1 MKNKFTWLFLV
12 LVLSLYQKGFAQL
25 EAVGSP
31 DYGRIFNITYDPSV
45 ENKLYATSLYNH
57 ILVSNDN
64 GQTWEVLFSMSVQ
77 EVTTFKDLKLAR
89 NNSALSFIKY
99 NQGSSNNT
107 IMILDLSSNTIID
120 EIEIPYNS
128 GDKYI
133 KSYSIYE
140 ADPNVILMN
149 TKIDFGTLENTY
161 YTTDGGQNWNL
172 VYTKSEHD
180 DVAINSVAIS
190 PSNLDHLILTRGL
203 GPNGVDGGLFQSYD
217 GGRSWEEKLQGIV
230 LAPVVFNPHNTNVI
244 YAGTGISFGSTEEN
258 LYRSVDGGQN
268 WNIVPITFTDE
279 QLNDITHIAFNPQ
292 IENSIIVLEE
302 NEIIISTDNGIT
314 WENHVHDTSDVH
326 GYYYGTNLSF
336 NPFNEDEI
344 FITSNYHPQFSND
357 GGATLTWA
365 KNNFYLSTGS
375 IGLFPEGDGHLYY
388 GVQYGYINKNLT
400 TENEEDFDI
409 LPIDWYTQGD
419 APTLFTDK
427 FVEGRIFT
435 FSSGWFGSDLEVSI
449 DHGQNKHQI
458 LNTFMNFLDATGTDP
473 FDSSVIWFSFSD
485 TNGNVELKRADI
497 SDLNAIVTSDISLPE
512 NGIIKGIHFDPSN
525 QGHVLITI
533 GTTVYKSEDFG
544 VSWNLSNTGL
554 ELLDNRSDLILSS
567 NANPLNN
574 QQLTIA
580 TNIGVFTS
588 LDNGATWNRIYDEL
602 VHQIFHSTATAGHLV
617 GMVHSSR
624 VSEFKLIYSTDE
636 GQTWETI
643 DNDDLYAIGSVASA
657 VKFNDESAEV
667 YIGSVDLGLVKYNID
682 LQTLGFEENILAS
695 KDVLVFPN
703 PTQGLINVSIS
714 GEKPRSVALF
724 DVTGKKIIDVYN
736 TSEINLSQL
745 STGIYILHITAESGK
760 TTIKKI
766 IKTNN

>member
-1 MKNKFTWLFLV
+1 MKHKFTWLFLV
-12 LVLSLYQKGFAQL
+12 MALSIFQKGFAQL
-25 EAVGSP
+25 EAVGSS

-45 ENKLYATSLYNH
+45 ENKLYATTLYNH

-64 GQTWEVLFSMSVQ
+64 GQNWEVLFSMSVQ
-77 EVTTFKDLKLAR
+77 DVTTFKDLRLAR

-99 NQGSSNNT
+99 NQGSANNT
-107 IMILDLSSNTIID
+107 IMILDLRSNTIID
-120 EIEIPYNS
+120 EIEIPYSS

-161 YTTDGGQNWNL
+161 YTTDGGQNWDL

-180 DVAINSVAIS
+180 DVAINSVAIN
-190 PSNLDHLILTRGL
+190 PNNPNHLILTRGL
-203 GPNGVDGGLFQSYD
+203 GPNGIDGGLFQSYD
-217 GGRSWEEKLQGIV
+217 GGRTWEEKLQGVV

-244 YAGTGISFGSTEEN
+244 YIGTGISFGSTVEN
-258 LYRSVDGGQN
+258 LYRSVDGGEN
-268 WNIVPITFTDE
+268 WHTVPITFTDE
-279 QLNDITHIAFNPQ
+279 QLNDITFIAFNPQ
-292 IENSIIVLEE
+292 IENSIMVLEE

-314 WENHVHDTSDVH
+314 WENYVHDTSDVH

-336 NPFNEDEI
+336 NPFNENEI

-388 GVQYGYINKNLT
+388 GVQYGYINRNLI
-400 TENEEDFDI
+400 TEEEANFDI

-435 FSSGWFGSDLEVSI
+435 FSSGWFGSDLEISI

-458 LNTFMNFLDATGTDP
+458 LNTFMNSLDATGTDP
-473 FDSSVIWFSFSD
+473 FDTSVIWFSFSD
-485 TNGNVELKRADI
+485 TNGNVQLKRADV
-497 SDLNAIVTSDISLPE
+497 SDLNSIVTSDISLPE
-512 NGIIKGIHFDPSN
+512 NGLVKGIHFDPSN
-525 QGHVLITI
+525 QGHILITI

-554 ELLDNRSDLILSS
+554 ELLDNRSDLILSL
-567 NANPLNN
+567 NANPFNS

-617 GMVHSSR
+617 GMIHSSR
-624 VSEFKLIYSTDE
+624 ISEFKIIYSTDE
-636 GQTWETI
+636 GQTWEFI
-643 DNDDLYAIGSVASA
+643 DNNELLSIGSTASA
-657 VKFNDESAEV
+657 VQFNEESAEV
-667 YIGSVDLGLVKYNID
+667 YIGSVDLGLVKYFID
-682 LQTLGFEENILAS
+682 LQTLSFEENILA
-695 KDVLVFPN
+695 KQDALIYPN
-703 PTQGLINVSIS
+703 PTTDLINVSVA
-714 GEKPRSVALF
+714 GEKPRSVAMF
-724 DVTGKKIIDVYN
+724 ATTGKKLIEVFN
-736 TSEINLSQL
+736 TSEINLSHF
-745 STGIYILHITAESGK
+745 SPGIYILHITAESGK
-760 TTIKKI
+760 TTIKKV

>member
-1 MKNKFTWLFLV
+1 MKNKFTWLILV
-12 LVLSLYQKGFAQL
+12 LALSLYQKGFAQL
-25 EAVGSP
+25 EAVGSS

-64 GQTWEVLFSMSVQ
+64 GQNWEVLFSMSVQ
-77 EVTTFKDLKLAR
+77 DVTTFKDLKLAR

-99 NQGSSNNT
+99 NQGSANNT
-107 IMILDLSSNTIID
+107 IIILDLNSNTVID
-120 EIEIPYNS
+120 EIEIPYSS

-133 KSYSIYE
+133 ESYSLYD

-161 YTTDGGQNWNL
+161 YTTDGGQNWVL

-180 DVAINSVAIS
+180 DVAINSVAIN
-190 PSNLDHLILTRGL
+190 PSNPNHLILTRGL
-203 GPNGVDGGLFQSYD
+203 GPNNVEGSLFQSYD
-217 GGRSWEEKLQGIV
+217 GGQTWEEKLQGVV

-244 YAGTGISFGSTEEN
+244 YAGTGISFGSTDEN
-258 LYRSVDGGQN
+258 LYRSVDGGEN

-279 QLNDITHIAFNPQ
+279 QLNDITYISFNPQ
-292 IENSIIVLEE
+292 VENSIIVLEE

-314 WENHVHDTSDVH
+314 WENYVHDTSDVH
-326 GYYYGTNLSF
+326 GYYYGTYLSF
-336 NPFNEDEI
+336 NPFNEEEI

-375 IGLFPEGDGHLYY
+375 IGLFPDGDGHLYY
-388 GVQYGYINKNLT
+388 GVQYGYINRNLT
-400 TENEEDFDI
+400 TEEEANFDI
-409 LPIDWYTQGD
+409 LPIDWFTQGD

-449 DHGQNKHQI
+449 DHGQNKHPI
-458 LNTFMNFLDATGTDP
+458 LNTFMNFFDAAGTDP
-473 FDSSVIWFSFSD
+473 FDSSVIWFSLSD

-512 NGIIKGIHFDPSN
+512 TGKIKGIHFDPLN

-533 GTTVYKSEDFG
+533 GTTVYKSEDYG
-544 VSWNLSNTGL
+544 ANWTLSNSGL
-554 ELLDNRSDLILSS
+554 ELLDNRSDLILSL
-567 NANPLNN
+567 NANPLND

-588 LDNGATWNRIYDEL
+588 LDNGETWNRIYDEL

-617 GMVHSSR
+617 GMAHSSR
-624 VSEFKLIYSTDE
+624 ISEFTLIYSTDE

-643 DNDDLYAIGSVASA
+643 ENDDLLSIGSVASA
-657 VKFNDESAEV
+657 VKFNEQSADV
-667 YIGSVDLGLVKYNID
+667 YIGSVDLGLVKYSID
-682 LQTLGFEENILAS
+682 LQTLGLEENILANQ
-695 KDVLVFPN
+695 DVIIFPN
-703 PTQGLINVSIS
+703 PTTDLVNVTIS
-714 GEKPRSVALF
+714 GEKPKSVSLF
-724 DVTGKKIIDVYN
+724 DVTGKKLMDVYN
-736 TSEINLSQL
+736 TSELNLSQL
-745 STGIYILHITAESGK
+745 SAGIYMLHITTEFGK
-760 TTIKKI
+760 TTIKKVV
-766 IKTNN
+766 KN

>member
-1 MKNKFTWLFLV
+1 MKNKFTWLILV
-12 LVLSLYQKGFAQL
+12 LALSLYQKGFAQL
-25 EAVGSP
+25 EAVGSS

-64 GQTWEVLFSMSVQ
+64 GQNWEVLFSMSVQ
-77 EVTTFKDLKLAR
+77 DVTTFKDLKLAR

-99 NQGSSNNT
+99 NQGSANNT
-107 IMILDLSSNTIID
+107 IIILDLNSNTVID
-120 EIEIPYNS
+120 EIEIPYSS

-133 KSYSIYE
+133 ESYSLYD

-161 YTTDGGQNWNL
+161 YTTDGGQNWDL

-180 DVAINSVAIS
+180 DVAINSVAIN
-190 PSNLDHLILTRGL
+190 PSNPNHLILTRGL
-203 GPNGVDGGLFQSYD
+203 GPNNVEGSLFQSYD
-217 GGRSWEEKLQGIV
+217 GGQTWEEKLQGVV

-244 YAGTGISFGSTEEN
+244 YAGTGISFGSTDEN
-258 LYRSVDGGQN
+258 LYRSVDGGEN

-279 QLNDITHIAFNPQ
+279 QLNDITYISFNPQ
-292 IENSIIVLEE
+292 VENSIIVLEE

-314 WENHVHDTSDVH
+314 WENYVHDTSDVH
-326 GYYYGTNLSF
+326 GYYYGTYLSF
-336 NPFNEDEI
+336 NPFNEEEI

-388 GVQYGYINKNLT
+388 GVQYGYINRNLT
-400 TENEEDFDI
+400 TEEEANFDI
-409 LPIDWYTQGD
+409 LPIDWFTQGD

-427 FVEGRIFT
+427 SVEGRIFT

-449 DHGQNKHQI
+449 DHGQNKHPI
-458 LNTFMNFLDATGTDP
+458 LNTFMNFFDAAGTDP
-473 FDSSVIWFSFSD
+473 FDSSVIWFSLSD

-497 SDLNAIVTSDISLPE
+497 SDLNAIVTNDITLPE
-512 NGIIKGIHFDPSN
+512 SGIIKGIHFDPLN

-533 GTTVYKSEDFG
+533 GTTVYKSEDYG
-544 VSWNLSNTGL
+544 ANWTLSNSGL
-554 ELLDNRSDLILSS
+554 ELLDNRSDLILSL
-567 NANPLNN
+567 NANPLND

-588 LDNGATWNRIYDEL
+588 IDNGETWNRIYDEL

-617 GMVHSSR
+617 GMAHSSR
-624 VSEFKLIYSTDE
+624 ISEFTLIYSTDE

-643 DNDDLYAIGSVASA
+643 ENDDLLSIGSVAST
-657 VKFNDESAEV
+657 VKFNEENADV
-667 YIGSVDLGLVKYNID
+667 YIGSIDLGLLKYTID
-682 LQTLGFEENILAS
+682 LNILRANENLLAG
-695 KDVLVFPN
+695 DNVLVFPN
-703 PTQGLINVSIS
+703 PTKEFINVSVG
-714 GEKPRSVALF
+714 GEMPKNLILF
-724 DVTGKKIIDVYN
+724 DATGKKIIETIN
-736 TSEINLSQL
+736 SSEMNLSQL
-745 STGIYILHITAESGK
+745 SPGLYILQITAESGK
-760 TTIKKI
+760 TTIKKVV
-766 IKTNN
+766 KN

>member
-1 MKNKFTWLFLV
+1 MKNKFTWLILV
-12 LVLSLYQKGFAQL
+12 LALSLYQKGFAQL
-25 EAVGSP
+25 EAVGSS

-64 GQTWEVLFSMSVQ
+64 GQNWEVLFSMSVQ
-77 EVTTFKDLKLAR
+77 DVTTFKDLKLAR

-99 NQGSSNNT
+99 NQGSANNT
-107 IMILDLSSNTIID
+107 IIILDLNSNTVID
-120 EIEIPYNS
+120 EIEIPYSS

-133 KSYSIYE
+133 ESYSLYD

-161 YTTDGGQNWNL
+161 YTTDGGQNWVL

-180 DVAINSVAIS
+180 DVAINSVAIN
-190 PSNLDHLILTRGL
+190 PSNPNHLILTRGL
-203 GPNGVDGGLFQSYD
+203 GPNNVEGSLFQSYD
-217 GGRSWEEKLQGIV
+217 GGQTWEEKLQGVV

-244 YAGTGISFGSTEEN
+244 YAGTGISFGSTDEN
-258 LYRSVDGGQN
+258 LYRSVDGGEN

-279 QLNDITHIAFNPQ
+279 QLNDITYISFNPQ
-292 IENSIIVLEE
+292 VENSIIVLEE

-314 WENHVHDTSDVH
+314 WENYVHDTSDVH
-326 GYYYGTNLSF
+326 GYYYGTYLSF
-336 NPFNEDEI
+336 NPFNEEEI

-375 IGLFPEGDGHLYY
+375 IGLFPDGDGHLYY
-388 GVQYGYINKNLT
+388 GVQYGYINRNLT
-400 TENEEDFDI
+400 TEEEANFDI
-409 LPIDWYTQGD
+409 LPIDWFTQGD

-449 DHGQNKHQI
+449 DHGQNKHPI
-458 LNTFMNFLDATGTDP
+458 LNTFMNFFDAAGTDP
-473 FDSSVIWFSFSD
+473 FDSSVIWFSLSD

-497 SDLNAIVTSDISLPE
+497 SDLNAIVTNDITLPE
-512 NGIIKGIHFDPSN
+512 SGIIKGIHFDPLN

-533 GTTVYKSEDFG
+533 GTTVYKSEDYG
-544 VSWNLSNTGL
+544 ANWTLSNSGL
-554 ELLDNRSDLILSS
+554 ELLDNRSDLILSL
-567 NANPLNN
+567 NANPLND

-588 LDNGATWNRIYDEL
+588 LDNGETWNRIYDEL

-617 GMVHSSR
+617 GMAHSSR
-624 VSEFKLIYSTDE
+624 ISEFTLIYSTDE

-643 DNDDLYAIGSVASA
+643 ENDDLLSIGSVASA
-657 VKFNDESAEV
+657 VKFNEQSADV
-667 YIGSVDLGLVKYNID
+667 YIGSVDLGLVKYSID
-682 LQTLGFEENILAS
+682 LQTLGLEENILANQ
-695 KDVLVFPN
+695 DVIIFPN
-703 PTQGLINVSIS
+703 PTTDLVNVTIS
-714 GEKPRSVALF
+714 GEKPKSVSLF
-724 DVTGKKIIDVYN
+724 DVTGKKLMDVYN
-736 TSEINLSQL
+736 TSELNLSQL
-745 STGIYILHITAESGK
+745 SAGIYMLHITTEFGK
-760 TTIKKI
+760 TTIKKVV
-766 IKTNN
+766 KN